1 MRDQR
6 GTDLPGGSHLGSGI
20 SQPGA
25 IWRQAGG
32 TRSRET
38 VVMEPFH
45 GSHPAQSPF
54 LRSQILCLTC
64 SLQLAYDGSNLLEC
78 LLNRRYFGF
87 RVTVKVQSTP
97 HGASFCPNLVNKA
110 LKGQEKWVV
119 RRKMFFHRCFSVL
132 LGCVPGENC
141 PPYLHLM
148 MRLLFAGERAA
159 SVKVSGSGIFP
170 PIQPLSCH

>member
-1 MRDQR
+1 MSESRNLRRVDEISGSSMRDQR

-119 RRKMFFHRCFSVL
+119 RCKMFFSQMFLRLVRMRYRQRL
-132 LGCVPGENC
+132 IQVVPTL
-141 PPYLHLM
+141 YT
-148 MRLLFAGERAA
+148 
-159 SVKVSGSGIFP
+159 
-170 PIQPLSCH
+170 